1 MLYIS
6 QKRMKGFVWDL
17 IVAIRVGDVSGLNER
32 EKEMK

>member
-17 IVAIRVGDVSGLNER
+17 IVAIRVGDVSG
-32 EKEMK
+32 